1 MPRPTVNSNAFNAV
15 IVPEMRTMADVNG
28 TGKKIDPAKM
38 IHDIAISEIS
48 PNPRQPRTK
57 FNQDEIDALAK
68 SMAEREA
75 QQVGSGV
82 IDPVLLAKNPS
93 GGYWCLDGWRR
104 RLAAEQAG
112 LSSIPARI
120 REDVSDDEML
130 LIAMITFD
138 QKVDLSPIERAK
150 AYQQMEKAGLTR
162 KQIAEKVGRK
172 YDFVLKT
179 LWVLDFPPYIADA
192 LNEGKITY
200 LQMVALHT
208 LIDDKKKLEQAF
220 RVACTGVDQNELR
233 ELSRAKNPELQKER
247 DEIKA
252 FRSWARACKKSD
264 YVGLVSDRC
273 GEDLAQELESVLCK
287 IEQRL
292 ASK

>member
-104 RLAAEQAG
+104 RLAATAPGLKRQCTPAAG
-112 LSSIPARI
+112 
-120 REDVSDDEML
+120 V
-130 LIAMITFD
+130 TF
-138 QKVDLSPIERAK
+138 
-150 AYQQMEKAGLTR
+150 GLTR
-162 KQIAEKVGRK
+162 PK
-172 YDFVLKT
+172 
-179 LWVLDFPPYIADA
+179 A
-192 LNEGKITY
+192 LG
-200 LQMVALHT
+200 
-208 LIDDKKKLEQAF
+208 
-220 RVACTGVDQNELR
+220 
-233 ELSRAKNPELQKER
+233 
-247 DEIKA
+247 
-252 FRSWARACKKSD
+252 
-264 YVGLVSDRC
+264 
-273 GEDLAQELESVLCK
+273 
-287 IEQRL
+287 
-292 ASK
+292 